1 MLPSSCLR
9 SMYEE
14 DKERRGYKMSIKKFN
29 HVSPFT
35 YQAGKDFQY
44 YTLKQIAES
53 THNWKDKEFP
63 LMALYINN
71 KSRYGAAPVAVC
83 DGFYVNLPSHLLD
96 VVRSIMA
103 DPEVVSEINEG
114 KCGFKIRAYQNSQ
127 GGESYTVEWIDL
139 ASLPY

>member
-1 MLPSSCLR
+1 
-9 SMYEE
+9 
-14 DKERRGYKMSIKKFN
+14 MSITKFN

-35 YQAGKDFQY
+35 YRAGKDFQY
-44 YTLKQIAES
+44 YSLRQIAES

-63 LMALYINN
+63 LMALYINT
-71 KSRYGAAPVAVC
+71 KSRYGVAPVAVC

-96 VVRSIMA
+96 DVRNIMN
-103 DPEVVSEINEG
+103 DPEVVAEINAG

>member
-1 MLPSSCLR
+1 
-9 SMYEE
+9 
-14 DKERRGYKMSIKKFN
+14 MSIKKFN

-35 YQAGKDFQY
+35 Y
-44 YTLKQIAES
+44 
-53 THNWKDKEFP
+53 KEFP

-96 VVRSIMA
+96 DVRSIMA
-103 DPEVVSEINEG
+103 DPEVVSEINAG